1 MNQSMRACGQRAR
14 SFTSSRIVGTTS
26 PTADGLT
33 SRMREKFSVTSDA
46 AFTPNT
52 GTFRLRGENLFQ
64 RCRKPMTGLFAAD
77 DVFTGDPIELN
88 HAPLAAERFVSMP
101 GVLAALESQQRT

>member
-1 MNQSMRACGQRAR
+1 M
-14 SFTSSRIVGTTS
+14 VWTTS
-26 PTADGLT
+26 PTADGFT

-64 RCRKPMTGLFAAD
+64 RCRETMTGLFATD
-77 DVFTGDPIELN
+77 DVFTGDPIELD
-88 HAPLAAERFVSMP
+88 HASLAAERFVSKP
-101 GVLAALESQQRT
+101 GIPSSVFLQQKVSTNRHPHCRL